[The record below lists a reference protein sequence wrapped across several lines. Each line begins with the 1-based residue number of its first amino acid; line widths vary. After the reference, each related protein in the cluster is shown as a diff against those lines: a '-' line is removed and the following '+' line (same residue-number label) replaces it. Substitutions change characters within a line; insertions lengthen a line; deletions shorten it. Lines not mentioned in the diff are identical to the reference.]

1 MKLATMITQTV
12 VRTLGPIQIGLG
24 VLFWTGNAF
33 GLIPLHMLVGL
44 VIVLALWVLA
54 GLGVR
59 AGGHLGL
66 ASAAFAWGI
75 LVVALGMTQQQI
87 LPGDLHWIVQVVH
100 LGFGLGAMAFAEVL
114 GRRIRA
120 NLLGRRPGTP
130 SFAATA

>member
-1 MKLATMITQTV
+1 MKLATTIAQTV
-12 VRTLGPIQIGLG
+12 VRTLGPIQVGLG

-33 GLIPLHMLVGL
+33 DLIPMHMLVGL
-44 VIVLALWVLA
+44 VIVLAMWVLA

-59 AGGHLGL
+59 AGVHLGL

-75 LVVALGMTQQQI
+75 LVVALGMTQTQI
-87 LPGDLHWIVQVVH
+87 LPGDFHWIVQVVH
-100 LGFGLGAMAFAEVL
+100 LGFGLAAMAFAEVL

-120 NLLGRRPGTP
+120 NLLGAGSGRR